1 MPSSAL
7 QQFDWNLQD
16 VTRLE
21 EAHQELN
28 PDGQGRRALGHITRS
43 ALVMLCAAWE
53 LYIED
58 LIQEAVGIICE
69 NSDSP
74 DNLPADIK
82 KKIVQAIKSEKDE
95 LSILKLSGDGWKNI
109 YIESARKES
118 EKLNTPKSEQ
128 IGILCKNFIGIE
140 NISANWAIG
149 PDGVN
154 EIITKRGEVAHR
166 GRDAEYITIT
176 SLQRFKNRLCYTA
189 IETDN
194 FISTYLKQT
203 LGLGKK
209 PWRARHL
216 PALNP

>member
-1 MPSSAL
+1 
-7 QQFDWNLQD
+7 LQD

-28 PDGQGRRALGHITRS
+28 PGGQGRRALGHITRS

-58 LIQEAVGIICE
+58 LIQEVVEIICE
-69 NSDSP
+69 NSESP

-95 LSILKLSGDGWKNI
+95 LAVLKLSGDGWKAI
-109 YIESARKES
+109 YTESARKEAK
-118 EKLNTPKSEQ
+118 KLNTPKSEQ
-128 IGILCKNFIGIE
+128 IGILCKNFIGVE

-154 EIITKRGEVAHR
+154 EIISKRGEVAHR
-166 GRDAEYITIT
+166 GRDAEYITIA
-176 SLQRFKNRLCYTA
+176 SLQCFKNRLCYTA
-189 IETDN
+189 IENDN

-203 LGLGKK
+203 LALRRK
-209 PWRARHL
+209 PWRAAWTYQHTAQFCFYL
-216 PALNP
+216 PH